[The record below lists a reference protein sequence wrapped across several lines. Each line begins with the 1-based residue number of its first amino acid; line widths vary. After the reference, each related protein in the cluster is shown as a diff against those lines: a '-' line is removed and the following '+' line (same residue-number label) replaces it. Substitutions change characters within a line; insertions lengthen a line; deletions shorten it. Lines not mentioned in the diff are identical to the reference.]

1 MRVLLQA
8 HLDTEKTN
16 EMIRSG
22 KMPQVMK
29 EVMDAFKPEA
39 AYFGPDSGVRSVF
52 LVFDMQDSAQLP
64 VLTEQLFQ
72 KFGAEVDYTPV
83 MNAEDLQKGLA
94 QLQAG

>member
-83 MNAEDLQKGLA
+83 MSAEDLQKGLS

>member
-16 EMIRSG
+16 DIIRSG

-29 EVMDAFKPEA
+29 EIVDAFKPEA
-39 AYFGPDSGVRSVF
+39 AYFGPDNGVRTCF

-64 VLTEQLFQ
+64 PLTEQLFQ
-72 KFGAEVDYTPV
+72 KFGAVVDYTPV
-83 MNAEDLQKGLA
+83 MNADDLQKGLA
-94 QLQAG
+94 QLK